1 MPSTRSSYQD
11 GSLERVSRAKGPH
24 VWVYRWRELQP
35 DGSRVQRKKVVGTL
49 KEYPKLADAKQAVSN
64 IRAEINAPIQKAG
77 RTTVLDAWG
86 HFQAHELRDPDIA
99 RAGSTID
106 NYQDLFRAHII
117 PKWGSVA
124 LDDVK
129 AVEVEK
135 WLRTL
140 TQVTPAWKT
149 AKVGSTVPKP
159 TIKLAPGSKAKIK
172 SRMHTLFAHAK
183 RHELCEKNPIE
194 DVRQGSKRVRKPTTL
209 AIDEVKGIMY
219 QVTSQ
224 AIRVAILVAA
234 VTGFRRSEI
243 RGLKWRDIDFIA
255 WAITPER
262 GSIRKHLSNL
272 KTKASGATVP
282 IPEALVVA
290 LQQWR
295 SESLYPG
302 DDDWVFAS
310 VQTSGRNPLW
320 LDAALQRQLR
330 PAAVRAGVTKY
341 VGWHT
346 FRHSLATL
354 LVKKREG
361 IKVVQELMRH
371 ADSRT
376 TLDIYAQSDDEDK
389 RTAQQHVSGLFVVD
403 QAS

>member
-1 MPSTRSSYQD
+1 
-11 GSLERVSRAKGPH
+11 
-24 VWVYRWRELQP
+24 VYRWRELQP
-35 DGSRVQRKKVVGTL
+35 DGSRVQKKKVVGTL

-64 IRAEINAPIQKAG
+64 IRAEINAPIRKAG

-99 RAGSTID
+99 RAESTID
-106 NYQDLFRAHII
+106 NYEDLFRAHII

-140 TQVTPAWKT
+140 TQVTPAWKR

-159 TIKLAPGSKAKIK
+159 ITKLAPGSKAKIK

-219 QVTSQ
+219 RVTSQ

-243 RGLKWRDIDFIA
+243 RGLKWKDIDFSG
-255 WAITPER
+255 WTITPIR

-272 KTKASGATVP
+272 KNEGSGATVP

-295 SESLYPG
+295 SECLYPG
-302 DDDWVFAS
+302 DEDWVFAS
-310 VQTSGRNPLW
+310 AQTAGKSPLW

-330 PAAVRAGVTKY
+330 PAAVRDHQTCWVAYLPAFTGDSSGQEEGGDQGRAGADEARGQQDHFGHLRP
-341 VGWHT
+341 VG
-346 FRHSLATL
+346 R
-354 LVKKREG
+354 
-361 IKVVQELMRH
+361 
-371 ADSRT
+371 
-376 TLDIYAQSDDEDK
+376 
-389 RTAQQHVSGLFVVD
+389 
-403 QAS
+403 